1 MEKEQISLPALERW
15 YDYEFSRLKDQL
27 EANAPRENLLN
38 TVKAIEDRRARIRA
52 LEKAEAFRRTLGLW
66 FVIIAVAFVR
76 TLAVNPNVFTKSWV
90 ISYGGYFVTT
100 AAVVWVAYNT
110 AHTTLDEQQFKHT
123 LMDHLPNCGGL
134 LLLLAVLAAFAR
146 I

>member
-27 EANAPRENLLN
+27 KANAPRENLLN

-76 TLAVNPNVFTKSWV
+76 ALAVNPNVFTKSWV
-90 ISYGGYFVTT
+90 ISFGWYFVTT
-100 AAVVWVAYNT
+100 AAIVWVAYKT

-134 LLLLAVLAAFAR
+134 LLLLAVLAYFAN